1 MEKVIVVAGPTAAGK
16 TALAIGLAQRLG
28 GEIVSADSMQIYR
41 RMDIGTAKPTE
52 KEQQK
57 ARHHMIDVIC
67 PGEEYSVSLYAGQ
80 AARCVEDILRRGK
93 RVIICGGTGLYIE
106 ALLRGTDFGPGGQ
119 STDLRRR
126 LMEEW
131 EKDPQALWQELMR
144 VDPEKSRKLHP
155 QDQKRVVRALEVF
168 RQTGKPL
175 SYFEEQS
182 RLAPPRYQALWLGV
196 RPKERSTLYERINQR
211 VTKMLEEGLLQE
223 TQSLWEEGLLQGT
236 ALQAIAYKEMLGFLR
251 GECSLTESAELL
263 RRKSRNYA
271 KRQLTYFN
279 HVEGLRW
286 LEYEKPEDFPAL
298 VQIAT
303 DLALSWL

>member
-1 MEKVIVVAGPTAAGK
+1 M
-16 TALAIGLAQRLG
+16 
-28 GEIVSADSMQIYR
+28 
-41 RMDIGTAKPTE
+41 
-52 KEQQK
+52 
-57 ARHHMIDVIC
+57 
-67 PGEEYSVSLYAGQ
+67 SLYAKQ

-93 RVIICGGTGLYIE
+93 RVIVCGGTGLYIE

-119 STDLRRR
+119 NTDLRRQ

-131 EKDPQALWQELMR
+131 EKDPQALWQELIR

-175 SYFEEQS
+175 SWFEEQS
-182 RLAPPRYQALWLGV
+182 RLAIPKYEALWLGV
-196 RPKERSTLYERINQR
+196 RPKERTTLYERINDR

-223 TQSLWEEGLLQGT
+223 TRQLWEEGLLQGT

-251 GECSLTESAELL
+251 GECSLAESADLL